1 MAAIARDG
9 RENNLKALVTDASND
24 FTLDIVRCLG
34 KRGIDV
40 YVMGKP
46 STHGL
51 DVSFHSRYCKEKIIG
66 PDPKKDE
73 YIEFLAQTLRRRN
86 IDILIPASYFST
98 EKIARNRTKL
108 DPLTHIEIAKLESI
122 KLAGSKKR
130 TYELAKALGVPYPK
144 TIYPRDFDEVKEI
157 SRNIKY
163 PVVIKP
169 ISARAEAK
177 ATGKPVTI
185 EKEETLPDAT
195 TRIQYTLLED

>member
-1 MAAIARDG
+1 
-9 RENNLKALVTDASND
+9 
-24 FTLDIVRCLG
+24 
-34 KRGIDV
+34 
-40 YVMGKP
+40 
-46 STHGL
+46 
-51 DVSFHSRYCKEKIIG
+51 
-66 PDPKKDE
+66 
-73 YIEFLAQTLRRRN
+73 
-86 IDILIPASYFST
+86 
-98 EKIARNRTKL
+98 
-108 DPLTHIEIAKLESI
+108 
-122 KLAGSKKR
+122 
-130 TYELAKALGVPYPK
+130 LGVPYPK